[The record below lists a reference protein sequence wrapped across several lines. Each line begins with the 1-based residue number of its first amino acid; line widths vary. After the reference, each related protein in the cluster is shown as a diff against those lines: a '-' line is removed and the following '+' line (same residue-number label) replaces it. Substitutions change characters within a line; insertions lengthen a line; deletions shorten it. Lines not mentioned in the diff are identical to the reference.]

1 VPDQGRRGA
10 AVKGRLKFQVW
21 SERFQQW
28 KTAYVLVTLLH
39 ENLIHMKAYGF
50 KVHVGGREQF
60 A

>member
-1 VPDQGRRGA
+1 M
-10 AVKGRLKFQVW
+10 KGRLKFQVW